1 MDAAFREVDTQD
13 QEEVVEMKITVTE
26 TKIVGGELLGGL
38 DTAQGRLCPKTRAE
52 RPPEREA
59 ERKRNGK
66 GDPEAWSGAPEER
79 GHSQQCSTPLAGT
92 PATEGTDRQLKQ

>member
-13 QEEVVEMKITVTE
+13 QEEVVQMKITVTE

-38 DTAQGRLCPKTRAE
+38 DTAQGRLRPKTRAE

-59 ERKRNGK
+59 ERKRNGRGTQK
-66 GDPEAWSGAPEER
+66 PGAEPPRSEDTL
-79 GHSQQCSTPLAGT
+79 SN
-92 PATEGTDRQLKQ
+92 ATHP